1 MAMGWIMKIVVDSD
15 VLIKLTKTGSKEV
28 VVGLLDIVIPK
39 RVYEETVLESKGCL
53 DANKIQENI
62 NEGNVQVNGLSAH
75 NKGEIEA
82 LKLYRSGGFELIVSD
97 DRKFLN
103 YLERNDIPYLTSS
116 SLIVYLLHKNG
127 ISKEETIRYIDN
139 LKMYISNGQYLK
151 AMSEVQRWEK

>member
-1 MAMGWIMKIVVDSD
+1 MKIVVDSD

-39 RVYEETVLESKGCL
+39 RVYEETVLESKGCS

-62 NEGNVQVNGLSAH
+62 NEGHVQVNGLSAH